1 MSSSIAVD
9 QIQDEIAAMQSQEEN
24 YYYSARRLKPNAS
37 TPFRPYMVQ
46 WMSSIHDTFQLCPVV
61 VPTAMYYLDCLLCEP
76 NAPLDY
82 QLCGLTALHLAT
94 KVHETR
100 IFQLKQLLEMGSV
113 CFTEQDVLETE
124 KRILKACNWRLH
136 PPVPEAVVYVL
147 GKLFSKT
154 ETNSSAIEQIPMLA
168 LQILR
173 QGQQRNVQTPSVVAY
188 ASLLVAME
196 QSCISVEQKQALCM
210 DVLKVTGY
218 SADTTGL
225 PEAYKTLATPP
236 RCASPADTTTS
247 QRQVYPV
254 QAPPPPPPPVVIN
267 QAPAETMGDLSH
279 LLSPESRD
287 EGEYREVITCA
298 EDGIEVTFCGKPSAD
313 VLDSISPRNVEDL

>member
-24 YYYSARRLKPNAS
+24 YYYSARALKPNAS

-46 WMSSIHDTFQLCPVV
+46 WMLSIHDTFQLCPVV
-61 VPTAMYYLDCLLCEP
+61 VSTAMYYLDCLSCEP

-100 IFQLKQLLEMGSV
+100 IFQLKQLLEMGHV
-113 CFTEQDVLETE
+113 CFTEQDVTDTE
-124 KRILKACNWRLH
+124 KRILKASNWRLH
-136 PPVPEAVVYVL
+136 PPVPEAFVFIL
-147 GKLFSKT
+147 GKLFSR
-154 ETNSSAIEQIPMLA
+154 APQIPTLA

-173 QGQQRNVQTPSVVAY
+173 QGQQRNLQTPSVVAY

-210 DVLKVTGY
+210 DILNVTGY
-218 SADTTGL
+218 SANTTGL

-247 QRQVYPV
+247 QQQAYPV
-254 QAPPPPPPPVVIN
+254 QAPPPPPPVVIN
-267 QAPAETMGDLSH
+267 QAPADTMGDLSH

-298 EDGIEVTFCGKPSAD
+298 EEGIEVIFCGKPSAD
-313 VLDSISPRNVEDL
+313 ALDSISPRNVEDLQ